1 MELKEKLE
9 RLKTKA
15 MNKIANAAG
24 AHDTRLVSA
33 YSAIANRIEQDER
46 ILFTLDD
53 RIDSYEKELSEP
65 PPIPAMGDEGPAPEY
80 FRATGRHIGQAKRTA
95 FLDAGKTRGYQLTP
109 IGPSVYK
116 TPKGLKVA
124 LAFANEQR
132 PNRWFLGVQD
142 GSYDVVVLLCQRDST
157 DTAEIILPR
166 EFLSRY
172 WATLSRSKGQVKF
185 NVSRSGDSWWL
196 LVPGHENQ
204 SANAF
209 VGAYSPLKR

>member
-1 MELKEKLE
+1 MELKGKLE
-9 RLKTKA
+9 RLKTRA
-15 MNKIANAAG
+15 MKKIAEAAE
-24 AHDTRLVSA
+24 AHNTRLVSA
-33 YSAIANRIEQDER
+33 YSSIANRIEQDER
-46 ILFTLDD
+46 ILFALDD

-65 PPIPAMGDEGPAPEY
+65 STIPVMSDEGPTPDD
-80 FRATGRHIGQAKRTA
+80 FRSTGRHTGQVKRTA

-109 IGPSVYK
+109 IGSSIYK
-116 TPKGLKVA
+116 TTRGLRVA

-142 GSYDVVVLLCQRDST
+142 GLYDVVVLLCQRDST

-172 WATLSRSKGQVKF
+172 WSTLSRSKGQVKF
-185 NVSRSGDSWWL
+185 NVSKSGESWWL

-204 SANAF
+204 SANSF
-209 VGAYSPLKR
+209 VGAYSPLKS